1 MRTWIR
7 NHKNRIISAF
17 LAFCLCAGLFFLAGK
32 GEDNTRAAMVKNSRE
47 IETEALGA
55 AGSDISESAESPDEE
70 KEKSQDDEKI
80 TESEAIEVGGVY
92 KNGKFVT
99 KTIKNVFDLNTLHT
113 VNDTMA
119 GKSKLSDTAK
129 IESAEIPSSVVLN
142 IPVLLQMPELPTGCE
157 ATSLTILLMYDGY
170 QIDKTTI
177 VDEYLI
183 YSKTGTFEDGYIGD
197 PYSYEG
203 AGCFPDTIVKTAN
216 RFLEAYGGKTEGI
229 DLTGKNFHTLLRYIA
244 AGRPV
249 AVWTSLYL
257 LDPGID
263 LRGSTYG
270 GYVWYEME
278 HCVVLAGYDL
288 ENDKVIISDP
298 MQGVVEYSLQWFQE
312 VYERVGQYAVVIL

>member
-1 MRTWIR
+1 MKTWII
-7 NHKNRIISAF
+7 NHKNHIVSAF
-17 LAFCLCAGLFFLAGK
+17 SALCLCAVLAFFAVK
-32 GEDNTRAAMVKNSRE
+32 REDNGRAALLVNGEKT
-47 IETEALGA
+47 ETEE
-55 AGSDISESAESPDEE
+55 SEATESEVYEDTKELQDEE
-70 KEKSQDDEKI
+70 KAIEP
-80 TESEAIEVGGVY
+80 EAIEVGGEY
-92 KNGKFVT
+92 KNGKLVT

-113 VNDTMA
+113 VNDTMT
-119 GKSKLSDTAK
+119 GKSKFLDITK
-129 IESAEIPSSVVLN
+129 IESAEIPSSTVLD
-142 IPVLLQMPELPTGCE
+142 IPTLLQMAELPTGCE

-170 QIDKTTI
+170 QIEKTTI

-183 YSKTGTFEDGYIGD
+183 YSNTGSFEDGFIGN

-203 AGCFPDTIVKTAN
+203 AGCFPDTIVETAN
-216 RFLEAYGGKTEGI
+216 RFLEAYGAETEGI
-229 DLTGKNFHTLLRYIA
+229 NLTGKDFHTLLRYIA

-263 LRGSTYG
+263 LRGSTSE
-270 GYVWYEME
+270 GYTWYEME

-298 MQGVVEYSLQWFQE
+298 MQGIAEYSLEWFQE

>member
-1 MRTWIR
+1 MKTWII
-7 NHKNRIISAF
+7 NHKNHIVSAF
-17 LAFCLCAGLFFLAGK
+17 SALCLCAVLAFFAVK
-32 GEDNTRAAMVKNSRE
+32 REDNGRAALLVNGEKT
-47 IETEALGA
+47 ETEE
-55 AGSDISESAESPDEE
+55 SEATESEVYEDTKELQDEE
-70 KEKSQDDEKI
+70 KAIEP
-80 TESEAIEVGGVY
+80 EAIEVGGEY
-92 KNGKFVT
+92 KNGKLVT

-113 VNDTMA
+113 VNDTRT
-119 GKSKLSDTAK
+119 GKSKFLDITK
-129 IESAEIPSSVVLN
+129 IESAEIPSSTVLD
-142 IPVLLQMPELPTGCE
+142 IPTLLQMAELPTGCE

-170 QIDKTTI
+170 QIEKTTI

-183 YSKTGTFEDGYIGD
+183 YSNTGSFEDGFIGN

-203 AGCFPDTIVKTAN
+203 AGCFPDTIVETAN
-216 RFLEAYGGKTEGI
+216 RFLEAYGAETEGI
-229 DLTGKNFHTLLRYIA
+229 NLTGKDFHTLLRYIA

-263 LRGSTYG
+263 LRGSTSE
-270 GYVWYEME
+270 GYTWYEME

-298 MQGVVEYSLQWFQE
+298 MQGIAEYSLEWFQE

>member
-1 MRTWIR
+1 MKTWIIT
-7 NHKNRIISAF
+7 HKNHIVSAF
-17 LAFCLCAGLFFLAGK
+17 SALCLCAVLAFFAVK
-32 GEDNTRAAMVKNSRE
+32 REDNGRAALLVNGQKT
-47 IETEALGA
+47 ETEE
-55 AGSDISESAESPDEE
+55 SEATESEVYEDTQELQDEE
-70 KEKSQDDEKI
+70 KAIKP
-80 TESEAIEVGGVY
+80 EAIEVGGEY
-92 KNGKFVT
+92 KNGKLVT

-113 VNDTMA
+113 VNDTMT
-119 GKSKLSDTAK
+119 GKSKFLDITK
-129 IESAEIPSSVVLN
+129 IESAEIPSSTVLD
-142 IPVLLQMPELPTGCE
+142 IPTLLQMPELPTGCE

-170 QIDKTTI
+170 QIEKTTI

-183 YSKTGTFEDGYIGD
+183 YSNTGSFEDGFIGN

-203 AGCFPDTIVKTAN
+203 AGCFPDTIVETAN
-216 RFLEAYGGKTEGI
+216 RFLEAYGAETEGI
-229 DLTGKNFHTLLRYIA
+229 NLTGKDFHTLLRYIA

-263 LRGSTYG
+263 LRGSTSE
-270 GYVWYEME
+270 GYTWYEME

-298 MQGVVEYSLQWFQE
+298 MQGIAEYSLEWFQE

>member
-1 MRTWIR
+1 MKTWII
-7 NHKNRIISAF
+7 NHKNHIVSAF
-17 LAFCLCAGLFFLAGK
+17 SALCLCAVLAFFAVK
-32 GEDNTRAAMVKNSRE
+32 REDNGRAALLVNGQKT
-47 IETEALGA
+47 ETEE
-55 AGSDISESAESPDEE
+55 SEATESEVYEDTQELQDEE
-70 KEKSQDDEKI
+70 KAIEP
-80 TESEAIEVGGVY
+80 EAIEVGGEY
-92 KNGKFVT
+92 KYGKLVT

-113 VNDTMA
+113 VNDTMT
-119 GKSKLSDTAK
+119 GKSKFLDITK
-129 IESAEIPSSVVLN
+129 IESAEIPSSTVLD
-142 IPVLLQMPELPTGCE
+142 IPTLLQMAELPTGCE

-170 QIDKTTI
+170 QIGKTTI

-183 YSKTGTFEDGYIGD
+183 YSNTGSFEDGFIGN

-203 AGCFPDTIVKTAN
+203 AGCFPDTIVETAN
-216 RFLEAYGGKTEGI
+216 RFLEAYGAETEGI
-229 DLTGKNFHTLLRYIA
+229 NLTGKDFHTLLRYIA

-263 LRGSTYG
+263 LRGSTSEGYTWYG
-270 GYVWYEME
+270 ME

-298 MQGVVEYSLQWFQE
+298 MQGIAEYSLEWFQE

>member
-1 MRTWIR
+1 MKTWII
-7 NHKNRIISAF
+7 NHKNHIVSAF
-17 LAFCLCAGLFFLAGK
+17 SALCLCAVLAFFEVK
-32 GEDNTRAAMVKNSRE
+32 REDNGRAALLVNGEKT
-47 IETEALGA
+47 ETEE
-55 AGSDISESAESPDEE
+55 SEATESEVYEDTKELQDEE
-70 KEKSQDDEKI
+70 KAIEP
-80 TESEAIEVGGVY
+80 EAIEVGGEY
-92 KNGKFVT
+92 KNGKLVT

-113 VNDTMA
+113 VNDTMT
-119 GKSKLSDTAK
+119 GKSKFLDITK
-129 IESAEIPSSVVLN
+129 IESAEIPSSTVLD
-142 IPVLLQMPELPTGCE
+142 IPTLLQMAELPTGCE

-170 QIDKTTI
+170 QIEKTTI

-183 YSKTGTFEDGYIGD
+183 YSNTGSFEDGFIGN

-203 AGCFPDTIVKTAN
+203 AGCFPDTIVETAN
-216 RFLEAYGGKTEGI
+216 RFLEAYGAETEGI
-229 DLTGKNFHTLLRYIA
+229 NLTGKDFHTLLRYIA

-263 LRGSTYG
+263 LRGSTSE
-270 GYVWYEME
+270 GYTWYEME

-298 MQGVVEYSLQWFQE
+298 MQGIAEYSLEWFQE

>member
-1 MRTWIR
+1 MKTWII
-7 NHKNRIISAF
+7 NHKNHIVSAF
-17 LAFCLCAGLFFLAGK
+17 SALCLCAVLAFFAVK
-32 GEDNTRAAMVKNSRE
+32 REDNGRAALLVNGEKT
-47 IETEALGA
+47 ETEE
-55 AGSDISESAESPDEE
+55 SEATESEVYEDTKELQDEE
-70 KEKSQDDEKI
+70 KAIEP
-80 TESEAIEVGGVY
+80 EAIEVGGEY
-92 KNGKFVT
+92 KYGKLVT

-113 VNDTMA
+113 VNDTMT
-119 GKSKLSDTAK
+119 GKSKFLDITK
-129 IESAEIPSSVVLN
+129 IESAEIPSSTVLD
-142 IPVLLQMPELPTGCE
+142 IPTLLQMAELPTGCE

-170 QIDKTTI
+170 QIEKTTI

-183 YSKTGTFEDGYIGD
+183 YSNTGSFEDGFIGN

-203 AGCFPDTIVKTAN
+203 AGCFPDTIVETAN
-216 RFLEAYGGKTEGI
+216 RFLEAYGAETEGI
-229 DLTGKNFHTLLRYIA
+229 NLTGKDFHTLLRYIA

-263 LRGSTYG
+263 LRGSTSE
-270 GYVWYEME
+270 GYTWYEME

-298 MQGVVEYSLQWFQE
+298 MQGIAEYSLEWFQE